1 MKRFC
6 TALLICALVFSLF
19 IVPAI
24 ADDEFAVSFANCTKS
39 ASKLTDGRVDTDIAF
54 DKGETI
60 TVEFSGAVGMML
72 KWYKHCKYNVELN
85 TNEGKSLIVNY
96 DDTIINR
103 YIELNDAD
111 TANIKLPEGGR
122 LCEIEVFFEE
132 PPADTQVWEQP
143 YEKLDILVLP
153 AHPDDEYLYF
163 GGTLPYYGTELGL
176 NVNSVWMTHQKRLR
190 QDEALNAL
198 WAMGIRHYP
207 EFVGF
212 PDRLKKTYESAA
224 EFWGEEKTLGTI
236 VELYRKYKPEV
247 VVTHDPKGE
256 YGHGAHMVTS
266 ALSVEAATVA
276 ADETMFPESAQ
287 LYGTWQVKKVYLH
300 LLKRNEIYMGWDT
313 PMKAF
318 DGKTA
323 MDMAKIGYSYHESQH
338 SYNLRVAY
346 DSKYACT
353 RFGLAFSTVGI
364 DVHGND
370 FLENIAANNLSN
382 YVEPEPEGEP
392 EPTTEPSPN
401 TQEEPQNTEPPQVT
415 TAPEQTVAQE
425 TQETS
430 SSTKSSSAY
439 LIWIAAV
446 AAIIAV
452 VASVTT
458 VLFVRKKR
466 RRH

>member
-6 TALLICALVFSLF
+6 TALLICAFVFSLF

-39 ASKLTDGRVDTDIAF
+39 TSKLTDGRVDTDITF
-54 DKGETI
+54 DEGETI
-60 TVEFSGAVGMML
+60 TVEFSQAIGMML
-72 KWYKHCKYNVELN
+72 KWYEPSKYDVELI
-85 TNEGKSLIVNY
+85 TRERKSSIVNY

-103 YIELNDAD
+103 YIELSGAK
-111 TANIKLPEGGR
+111 TVNINLPEGGR
-122 LCEIEVFFEE
+122 LCEIEVFLTE
-132 PPADTQVWEQP
+132 PPADTQIWEQP
-143 YEKLDILVLP
+143 YKKLDILVLP

-198 WAMGIRHYP
+198 WAMGIKHYP

-236 VELYRKYKPEV
+236 VELYRRYKPEV

-266 ALSVEAATVA
+266 ALSVEAATAA

-313 PMKAF
+313 PMEAF
-318 DGKTA
+318 GGKTA

-338 SYNLRVAY
+338 IYNLRVSY

-364 DVHGND
+364 DIHGND
-370 FLENIAANNLSN
+370 FLENIASKNLSN
-382 YVEPEPEGEP
+382 YVESEPELEP
-392 EPTTEPSPN
+392 EPTIEPSPRP
-401 TQEEPQNTEPPQVT
+401 QEEPRTTQPPQVS
-415 TAPEQTVAQE
+415 AKPEQTVAQE

-430 SSTKSSSAY
+430 SGTKSNSAN
-439 LIWIAAV
+439 LILIAAV

-458 VLFVRKKR
+458 VLFVKRKR
-466 RRH
+466 Q